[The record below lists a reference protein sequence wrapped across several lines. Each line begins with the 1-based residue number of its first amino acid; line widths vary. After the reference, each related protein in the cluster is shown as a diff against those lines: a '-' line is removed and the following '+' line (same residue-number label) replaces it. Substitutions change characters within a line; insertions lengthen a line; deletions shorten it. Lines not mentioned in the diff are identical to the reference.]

1 MITREE
7 NDKTRFSNDIP
18 NSPGINYDIPTNGVF
33 QVKWP
38 NGNLR
43 YEWGYKDGK
52 RIDGISKGWYPDG
65 SLKQTMSWKNGKQDG
80 LHTGWHGNGQK
91 RFEITYKDDEVNGLW
106 TTWYEN
112 GQKKYERTY
121 KDGKKISEKGWDD
134 CGKKILEK
142 YLIVSVPPN
151 TYDDE

>member
-91 RFEITYKDDEVNGLW
+91 
-106 TTWYEN
+106 WYE
-112 GQKKYERTY
+112 GTY
-121 KDGKKISEKGWDD
+121 KDGEQISEKGWDD